1 MRTYTTHMS
10 NQKTEWEPKHLVYVK
25 YWLLYLQ
32 YCQIYSYVRCAIS
45 RFCVFIIIVKWVS
58 YIDICDHCNTFLSNN
73 HRYFTFYLS
82 DIGVNYTVFH
92 TQYSF
97 PTVLSIAFV
106 GLENVFG
113 GFQVVFK
120 TLLRKRPW
128 SHVFI
133 WLPSLSYLCVRFG

>member
-1 MRTYTTHMS
+1 MGT
-10 NQKTEWEPKHLVYVK
+10 KTPRV
-25 YWLLYLQ
+25 
-32 YCQIYSYVRCAIS
+32 CQILVIVFTILPDLFVCMLCNIEI
-45 RFCVFIIIVKWVS
+45 FCFILFIKWVS
-58 YIDICDHCNTFLSNN
+58 YNNRDDHCYIFLSTNC
-73 HRYFTFYLS
+73 RYFTFYLS
-82 DIGVNYTVFH
+82 DIGVNYTVSH

>member
-32 YCQIYSYVRCAIS
+32 YCQIYSYVCCAIS
-45 RFCVFIIIVKWVS
+45 RFCVFIIIVEWVS
-58 YIDICDHCNTFLSNN
+58 IDICDNCNTYLSNN

>member
-1 MRTYTTHMS
+1 MGT
-10 NQKTEWEPKHLVYVK
+10 KTPRV
-25 YWLLYLQ
+25 
-32 YCQIYSYVRCAIS
+32 CQILVIVFTILPDLFVCMLCNIEI
-45 RFCVFIIIVKWVS
+45 FCFILFINECLPHID
-58 YIDICDHCNTFLSNN
+58 DICDHCYIFLSTNC
-73 HRYFTFYLS
+73 RYSTFYLS
-82 DIGVNYTVFH
+82 DIVVNYTVSH

>member
-1 MRTYTTHMS
+1 MVNMMRTYTTHMS

-32 YCQIYSYVRCAIS
+32 YCQIYSYVCCAIS
-45 RFCVFIIIVKWVS
+45 RFSVLFYLLNECLPHID
-58 YIDICDHCNTFLSNN
+58 DICDHCYIFLSTNC
-73 HRYFTFYLS
+73 RYFTFYLS
-82 DIGVNYTVFH
+82 DIGVNYTVSH

-120 TLLRKRPW
+120 TLLRKRP
-128 SHVFI
+128 
-133 WLPSLSYLCVRFG
+133 

>member
-1 MRTYTTHMS
+1 MGT
-10 NQKTEWEPKHLVYVK
+10 KTPRV
-25 YWLLYLQ
+25 
-32 YCQIYSYVRCAIS
+32 CQILVIVFTILPDLFVCMLCNIEI
-45 RFCVFIIIVKWVS
+45 FCFILFIKWVS
-58 YIDICDHCNTFLSNN
+58 YNNRDICDHCNTFLSTNY
-73 HRYFTFYLS
+73 RYFTFYLS
-82 DIGVNYTVFH
+82 DIGVNYTVSH

>member
-1 MRTYTTHMS
+1 MVNMMRTYTTHMS

-32 YCQIYSYVRCAIS
+32 YCQIYSVVCCAIS
-45 RFCVFIIIVKWVS
+45 RFCVFIIIILNECPIIIKISSILAMPYSVPT
-58 YIDICDHCNTFLSNN
+58 IDSFI
-73 HRYFTFYLS
+73 FYLS
-82 DIGVNYTVFH
+82 DIDVNYTVSH

-120 TLLRKRPW
+120 TLLRKRP
-128 SHVFI
+128 
-133 WLPSLSYLCVRFG
+133 